1 MFKLSSTLTGHELD
15 VRCVAIAGTK
25 TIISGLRDATVR
37 SWTPTASNL
46 SLDDSLVVFHSPE
59 NSFINAVAYIDEV
72 NCTGEPLVASGGK
85 DCIVFL
91 SPIAIDPSAQD
102 MAKYNLIGHENNVC
116 ALSYAD
122 NNLISGSW
130 DATARV
136 WDLESMQTKYVLRG
150 HTASVWDVKI
160 LDAKN
165 DIYLT
170 ASADGTIRK
179 WKGDKEVK
187 QYKGHQDVVRKL
199 LLFPDGKSFAS
210 CSNDATIVI
219 WDLESGNI
227 IQRLAGHT
235 SFIYDLGL
243 LPNGDLVSCGEDRSV
258 RVWRDNAIIQA
269 ITLPCVSVWCLATFD
284 NGDFVVGGS
293 DKLLRIFTR
302 EQSRTAPQAEL
313 DQFLETVQQSAIAEQ
328 SVNDLKKTDIPG
340 YEALEKPG
348 KQEGSTIMVK
358 NHAGTIEAHQWSGG
372 EWVKIGDVVGSTGST
387 EKKTFDGEEYDYV
400 FDVDVEDGAPPLKLP
415 FNHND
420 NPYEAADKF
429 LAANELPASY
439 REEVVR
445 FILQN
450 TGGAQLDLAPAP
462 VTNPYSD
469 NQQTSTAAAVKV
481 IPEKTYYH
489 FKEYKEEQ
497 LSRGFVKFN
506 KEQSHSFSE
515 SETNEILLKLK
526 NLTSAE
532 SLLLL
537 TVTIPQILLKWD
549 PKAHL
554 IGFDLMR
561 VCVPRI
567 TAVDFLRSLD
577 AAQIVFDSISSG
589 LDTVEDNVA
598 LFMMILKVLNNLIG
612 TALFAQLFMTA
623 DEDGSTQ
630 FSEHLV
636 AILDKVRR
644 KYEGLGSQPSITQLK
659 HYQTTS
665 TSLSTLIY
673 NFSVYQILTQS
684 FSSNPKTAQPITSF
698 ANGVGDALVASGAE
712 SAYRLCI
719 AYGNYRFVHAYQAE
733 PKWLEAASKLYGS
746 ESRFRILL
754 EDIKNL

>member
-15 VRCVAIAGTK
+15 VRSVAIAGAETV
-25 TIISGLRDATVR
+25 ISGLRDATVR
-37 SWTPTASNL
+37 SWTPAASN
-46 SLDDSLVVFHSPE
+46 SSVDDSLVVFHSPE
-59 NSFINAVAYIDEV
+59 NSFINAVAYIDEH

-116 ALSYAD
+116 ALSYA
-122 NNLISGSW
+122 NNTLISGSW

-136 WDLESMQTKYVLRG
+136 WDLESMQTKFLLRG
-150 HTASVWDVKI
+150 HSASVWDVKI

-165 DIYLT
+165 EIYLT
-170 ASADGTIRK
+170 ASADGSIRK
-179 WKGDKEVK
+179 WKGDKEIK

-199 LLFPDGKSFAS
+199 LLLPDGKSFAS

-219 WDLESGNI
+219 WDLESGSI
-227 IQRLAGHT
+227 INRLTGHT

-243 LPNGDLVSCGEDRSV
+243 LPNGDIVSCGEDRSV
-258 RVWRDNAIIQA
+258 RVWRDNATVQA
-269 ITLPCVSVWCLATFD
+269 ITFPCVSVWCLATFD

-302 EQSRTAPQAEL
+302 EQSRTAPQEVL

-328 SVNDLKKTDIPG
+328 TVNDLKKTDIPG
-340 YEALEKPG
+340 YEALDKPG

-358 NHAGTIEAHQWSGG
+358 NYAGTIEAHQWSGG

-387 EKKTFDGEEYDYV
+387 EKKSFDGKEYDFV

-439 REEVVR
+439 KEEVVR

-450 TGGAQLDLAPAP
+450 TGGTQLDLAPAP
-462 VTNPYSD
+462 VANPYSD
-469 NQQTSTAAAVKV
+469 NQQTPEAKV
-481 IPEKTYYH
+481 IPEKTYFY

-506 KEQSHSFSE
+506 NEQTHRFSE
-515 SETNEILLKLK
+515 SETNEVLSKLK

-532 SLLLL
+532 SLSLL
-537 TVTIPQILLKWD
+537 TVTIPQILQKWD

-561 VCVPRI
+561 VCIPRI

-589 LDTVEDNVA
+589 LDSVEDNIA

-623 DEDGSTQ
+623 DDDGSTQ

-636 AILDKVRR
+636 AILDKVKR
-644 KYEGLGSQPSITQLK
+644 KYASFGSQASIPELK
-659 HYQTTS
+659 HYQTAS

-684 FSSNPKTAQPITSF
+684 LSSEPKTAQPVTSF
-698 ANGVGDALVASGAE
+698 ANGVGDGLVALGAE

-733 PKWLEAASKLYGS
+733 PKWLEAAKKLYGS
-746 ESRFRILL
+746 ELRFRVLF
-754 EDIKNL
+754 EDIKRL

>member
-1 MFKLSSTLTGHELD
+1 MFKLSSTLTGHESD
-15 VRCVAIAGTK
+15 VRSVAIAGAETV
-25 TIISGLRDATVR
+25 ISGSRDATVR
-37 SWTPTASNL
+37 SWTPAASN
-46 SLDDSLVVFHSPE
+46 SSVDDSLVVFHSPE
-59 NSFINAVAYIDEV
+59 NSFINAVAYIDEH

-116 ALSYAD
+116 ALSYA
-122 NNLISGSW
+122 NNTLISGSW

-136 WDLESMQTKYVLRG
+136 WDLESMQTKFLLRG
-150 HTASVWDVKI
+150 HSASVWDVKI

-165 DIYLT
+165 EIYLT
-170 ASADGTIRK
+170 ASADGSIRK
-179 WKGDKEVK
+179 WKGDKEIK

-199 LLFPDGKSFAS
+199 LLLPDGKSFAS

-219 WDLESGNI
+219 WDLESGSI
-227 IQRLAGHT
+227 INRLTGHT

-243 LPNGDLVSCGEDRSV
+243 LPNGDIVSCGEDRSV
-258 RVWRDNAIIQA
+258 RVWRDNATVQA

-302 EQSRTAPQAEL
+302 EQSRTAPQEVL

-328 SVNDLKKTDIPG
+328 TVNDLKKTDIPG
-340 YEALEKPG
+340 YEALDKPG

-358 NHAGTIEAHQWSGG
+358 NYAGTIEAHQWSGG

-387 EKKTFDGEEYDYV
+387 EKKSFDGKEYDFV

-439 REEVVR
+439 KEEVVR

-450 TGGAQLDLAPAP
+450 TGGTQLDSAPAP
-462 VTNPYSD
+462 VANPYSD
-469 NQQTSTAAAVKV
+469 NQQTPEAKV
-481 IPEKTYYH
+481 IPEKTYFY

-506 KEQSHSFSE
+506 NEQTHRFSE
-515 SETNEILLKLK
+515 SETNEVLSKLK

-532 SLLLL
+532 SLSLL
-537 TVTIPQILLKWD
+537 TVTIPQILQKWD

-561 VCVPRI
+561 VCIPRI

-589 LDTVEDNVA
+589 LDSVEDNIA

-623 DEDGSTQ
+623 DDDGSTQ

-636 AILDKVRR
+636 AILDKVKR
-644 KYEGLGSQPSITQLK
+644 KYASFGSQASIPESK
-659 HYQTTS
+659 HYQTAS

-673 NFSVYQILTQS
+673 NFSVYQISTQS
-684 FSSNPKTAQPITSF
+684 FSSEPKTAQPVTSF
-698 ANGVGDALVASGAE
+698 ANGVGDGLVALGAE

-733 PKWLEAASKLYGS
+733 PKWLEAAKKLYGS
-746 ESRFRILL
+746 ESRFRVLF
-754 EDIKNL
+754 EDIKRL

>member
-15 VRCVAIAGTK
+15 VRSVAIAGAETV
-25 TIISGLRDATVR
+25 ISGLRDATVR
-37 SWTPTASNL
+37 SWTPAASN
-46 SLDDSLVVFHSPE
+46 SSVDDSLVVFHSPE
-59 NSFINAVAYIDEV
+59 NSFINAVAYIDEH

-116 ALSYAD
+116 ALSYA
-122 NNLISGSW
+122 NNTLISGSW

-136 WDLESMQTKYVLRG
+136 WDLESMQTKFLLRG
-150 HTASVWDVKI
+150 HSASVWDVKI

-165 DIYLT
+165 EIYLT
-170 ASADGTIRK
+170 ASADGSIRK
-179 WKGDKEVK
+179 WKGDKEIK

-199 LLFPDGKSFAS
+199 LLLPDGKSFAS

-219 WDLESGNI
+219 WDLESGSI
-227 IQRLAGHT
+227 INRLTGHT

-243 LPNGDLVSCGEDRSV
+243 LPNGDIVSCGEDRSV
-258 RVWRDNAIIQA
+258 RVWRDNATVQA

-302 EQSRTAPQAEL
+302 EQSRTAPQEVL

-328 SVNDLKKTDIPG
+328 TVNDLKKTDIPG
-340 YEALEKPG
+340 YEALDKPG

-358 NHAGTIEAHQWSGG
+358 NYAGTIEAHQWSGG

-387 EKKTFDGEEYDYV
+387 EKKSFDGKEYDFV

-439 REEVVR
+439 KEEVVR

-450 TGGAQLDLAPAP
+450 TGGTQLDLAPAP
-462 VTNPYSD
+462 VANPYSD
-469 NQQTSTAAAVKV
+469 NQQTPEAKV
-481 IPEKTYYH
+481 IPEKTYFY

-506 KEQSHSFSE
+506 NEQTHRFSE
-515 SETNEILLKLK
+515 SETNEVLSKLK

-532 SLLLL
+532 SLSLL
-537 TVTIPQILLKWD
+537 TVTIPQILQKWD

-561 VCVPRI
+561 VCIPRI

-589 LDTVEDNVA
+589 LDTVEDNIA

-636 AILDKVRR
+636 AILDKVKR
-644 KYEGLGSQPSITQLK
+644 KYASFGSQASISELK
-659 HYQTTS
+659 HYQTAS

-684 FSSNPKTAQPITSF
+684 FSSEPKTAQPVTSF
-698 ANGVGDALVASGAE
+698 ANGVGDGLVALGAE

-733 PKWLEAASKLYGS
+733 PKWLEAAKKLYGS
-746 ESRFRILL
+746 ELRFRVLF
-754 EDIKNL
+754 EDIKRL